1 MWPTGSC
8 GSAQG
13 LDPLLSKAVAASPQ
27 SRIRSIGVI
36 VCVRAAIAE
45 VQSTAPARPSGL
57 RFLAR
62 PRLLTHFA
70 QQSVE
75 DAPARPTLASKNDSS
90 TYPPKVWRPGPLN
103 FKGQSVDGIAA
114 PRRPLRFP
122 T

>member
-75 DAPARPTLASKNDSS
+75 DAPARPPAPPSPQTNDSS
-90 TYPPKVWRPGPLN
+90 TYPPPKCGGPAL
-103 FKGQSVDGIAA
+103 
-114 PRRPLRFP
+114 
-122 T
+122 